1 MPRLWTCVALGAY
14 LLARAS
20 AQVLD
25 DVVTS
30 ADYYYDYDEVDE
42 PPERARA
49 PTPSPA
55 SPPATPPTPNPPSPP
70 AGPHPPVVTPPE
82 PPSPPATLD
91 RARRRAASRDPDPN
105 PSTHDRA
112 RPSPS
117 STSRGSLRGRRDVRP
132 GDRLIGRSTY
142 FDAPVAWKA
151 KFEPHLFGDVH
162 GNGCGSFTNKGPGFE
177 SNSTTPASD
186 AVGLSRTSIR
196 GSTRARAARAT
207 SWGASRARS

>member
-1 MPRLWTCVALGAY
+1 MKTLTSELTHTKVLRKCYPSHTMPRLWTCVALGAY

-70 AGPHPPVVTPPE
+70 AGPHPPVVTPWGH
-82 PPSPPATLD
+82 D
-91 RARRRAASRDPDPN
+91 RWMRTRRRRRWVRSGRC
-105 PSTHDRA
+105 
-112 RPSPS
+112 
-117 STSRGSLRGRRDVRP
+117 RGWRRGRRR
-132 GDRLIGRSTY
+132 RSPRA
-142 FDAPVAWKA
+142 FGWLV
-151 KFEPHLFGDVH
+151 HLVVIVIV
-162 GNGCGSFTNKGPGFE
+162 
-177 SNSTTPASD
+177 
-186 AVGLSRTSIR
+186 VGGGHDIVEYL
-196 GSTRARAARAT
+196 RARAGEQIRAQRDARPQ
-207 SWGASRARS
+207 ARHSVRGVTLTKDLRMSKF